1 MSAKADGPERNPMN
15 KRMER
20 RIARV
25 EQKLLAAE
33 TAREKPAQEEKR
45 REQAPRDEDID
56 RASIPPGRV
65 D

>member
-1 MSAKADGPERNPMN
+1 MI

-20 RIARV
+20 RLARV
-25 EQKLLAAE
+25 EEKLLAAE
-33 TAREKPAQEEKR
+33 IARENPAQEEKR